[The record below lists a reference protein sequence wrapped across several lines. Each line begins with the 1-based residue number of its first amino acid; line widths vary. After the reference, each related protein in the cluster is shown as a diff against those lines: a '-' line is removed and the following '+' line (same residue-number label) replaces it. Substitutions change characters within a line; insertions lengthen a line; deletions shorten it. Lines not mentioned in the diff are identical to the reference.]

1 MIKKN
6 LSKIIYLVVIL
17 LCGYF
22 FYHSKITEV
31 KNQQKY
37 IEEFEKN
44 EVSKAKD
51 KPFSLALRPIGIL
64 YVPEIN
70 LIISVF
76 DNASENSISKGA
88 GLIRGTGTLKNEHDN
103 SVLTSHNGD
112 SGKDLFINV
121 PKLKVNNKFYL
132 KLIDKKI
139 YEYNII
145 NTVEVSPLDEEKNF
159 LKPKDNET
167 YVTLRTCTPIGIND
181 KRFLA
186 TGNLIGEVDS
196 IPKGKFTLSLYEK
209 SLIFIS
215 LISILLIILNIR
227 KDLKQY
233 AKNS

>member
-1 MIKKN
+1 M
-6 LSKIIYLVVIL
+6 
-17 LCGYF
+17 C
-22 FYHSKITEV
+22 
-31 KNQQKY
+31 
-37 IEEFEKN
+37 
-44 EVSKAKD
+44 
-51 KPFSLALRPIGIL
+51 
-64 YVPEIN
+64 
-70 LIISVF
+70 
-76 DNASENSISKGA
+76 
-88 GLIRGTGTLKNEHDN
+88 IR
-103 SVLTSHNGD
+103 D
-112 SGKDLFINV
+112 S
-121 PKLKVNNKFYL
+121 
-132 KLIDKKI
+132 
-139 YEYNII
+139 I

-215 LISILLIILNIR
+215 LISILLIILDIR